1 MRRMSK
7 TASVLLVVG
16 LLLAGSPLYAGDF
29 AKVGTTGSDFLK
41 IPIGTR
47 GVAMGNGFS
56 ALSNDITA
64 MFWNPAGL
72 TNMKGKGVYLERI
85 NWLADISYN
94 AVGVAYNLNP
104 FWAVGV
110 FGAVMNSGDIP
121 VTTVEQQN
129 GTGETFSVNNFVA
142 GVSIASK
149 LTDKFSF
156 GANIKY
162 VHEDLDK
169 EISGSYAVDVGTI
182 YDTRWNTMR
191 ISMNI
196 RNFGPEIQLAGE
208 YHDWDNGAQLPDPQ
222 SYLAYHFPMV
232 FRLGVALDPIQSAT
246 NRLTVVGELEHPND
260 NVERINVGGEYAFQ
274 EMFFLRGGYTFNHD
288 SLGMSAGVGAK
299 FAGFEI
305 DYTISDF
312 SVLDLVHRFS
322 IQFGF

>member
-7 TASVLLVVG
+7 TATVLLVVG

-47 GVAMGNGFS
+47 GVAMGNGYS

-72 TNMKGKGVYLERI
+72 TNMTGKGVYLERI
-85 NWLADISYN
+85 QWLADVSYN
-94 AVGVAYNLNP
+94 AVGAAYNINP
-104 FWAVGV
+104 FWTVGV
-110 FGAVMNSGDIP
+110 FGAVMNSGDIE

-129 GTGETFSVNNFVA
+129 GTGEYFSVNNMVA

-162 VHEDLDK
+162 VREDLDK
-169 EISGSYAVDVGTI
+169 EISGSYAVDVGTV

-208 YHDWDNGAQLPDPQ
+208 YHDWDNGVQLTETQ
-222 SYLAYHFPMV
+222 SYLSYHFPMV
-232 FRLGVALDPIQSAT
+232 FRLGVALDPIQTAT

-260 NVERINVGGEYAFQ
+260 NIERVNVGGEYAFQ
-274 EMFFLRGGYTFNHD
+274 EMFFLRGGYSFYHD

-305 DYTISDF
+305 DYAVSDYG
-312 SVLDLVHRFS
+312 VLDLVHRFS

>member
-1 MRRMSK
+1 MRRTSK
-7 TASVLLVVG
+7 TALVLLVVG
-16 LLLAGSPLYAGDF
+16 LLLAGSSVYAAGF

-56 ALSNDITA
+56 ALSNDVTA

-72 TNMKGKGVYLERI
+72 MNVEGESVYLENIR
-85 NWLADISYN
+85 WLADISYN
-94 AVGVAYNLNP
+94 AVGAAYNINP
-104 FWAVGV
+104 FWTVGV
-110 FGAVMNSGDIP
+110 FGAMMNSGDIE
-121 VTTVEQQN
+121 VTTVENQN
-129 GTGETFSVNNFVA
+129 GTGEYFSVNNLVA
-142 GVSIASK
+142 GVSVASK

-162 VHEDLDK
+162 VREDLDK
-169 EISGSYAVDVGTI
+169 EISGSYAVDVGTM
-182 YDTRWNTMR
+182 YDTRWNTVR

-196 RNFGPEIQLAGE
+196 RNFGPEIQLAGT
-208 YHDWDNGAQLPDPQ
+208 YHDWDNGTLLPDEQ

-232 FRLGVALDPIQSAT
+232 FRLGLAADPILTAQ

-260 NVERINVGGEYAFQ
+260 NVERINLGGEYAFQ
-274 EMFFLRGGYTFNHD
+274 EAFFLRGGYTFNHD
-288 SLGMSAGVGAK
+288 SLGLSAGVGVK

-305 DYTISDF
+305 DYAVSDYG
-312 SVLDLVHRFS
+312 VLDLVHRFS